1 MSWRT
6 IVATVLLIAGAG
18 LELIAVLGLCT
29 LRDLYDRL
37 HYVGLV
43 SYGALLIAVAI
54 VVHSSFSL
62 IGDKAL
68 FIGVFLVASG
78 PVLAHTTIRSM
89 LTRERGDWRSQI
101 DDAARDER
109 S

>member
-1 MSWRT
+1 VSWRT
-6 IVATVLLIAGAG
+6 ILAPVLLVCGGG
-18 LELIAVLGLCT
+18 LELIAVLGLCA

-37 HYVGLV
+37 HYVGLAG
-43 SYGALLIAVAI
+43 YGALLVSIAI

-68 FIGVFLVASG
+68 FIGAFLVASG
-78 PVLAHTTIRSM
+78 PVLAHVTIRSL
-89 LTRERGDWRSQI
+89 LTRERGDWRAQL
-101 DDAARDER
+101 DDAVREER

>member
-1 MSWRT
+1 MSWRGV
-6 IVATVLLIAGAG
+6 VATVLLIGG
-18 LELIAVLGLCT
+18 GGIELIAVLGLCA

-43 SYGALLIAVAI
+43 GYGALLIAVAI

-62 IGDKAL
+62 LGDKAL
-68 FIGVFLVASG
+68 LVGVMFVTSG
-78 PVLAHTTIRSM
+78 PVLAHITMRSM
-89 LTRERGDWRSQI
+89 LTRERGDWRAAI
-101 DDAARDER
+101 DDATQDDG